1 MSKIMMSL
9 RTKKKPKWWKSLYC
23 SVHIECLFNW
33 NCTKNVLCLI
43 CVRSFSWQGQR
54 ENFIYRY
61 CASNRVDLSSF
72 KIGSEKGGGGGGDR
86 RTKLLLYEGPKDP
99 MLAGW
104 HKTHSRSLFILGGT
118 CLLCRTDQPPIYYRA
133 VNIGEDFC
141 I

>member
-72 KIGSEKGGGGGGDR
+72 KIGSEKGGGGGGVIEGQNFCCMKDL
-86 RTKLLLYEGPKDP
+86 RTPCWQ
-99 MLAGW
+99 AGIR
-104 HKTHSRSLFILGGT
+104 HIVDHCLFWGGLVYFVELINLQSIT
-118 CLLCRTDQPPIYYRA
+118 ELST
-133 VNIGEDFC
+133 
-141 I
+141 